1 MKRQALSLVVAAAAL
16 CAPAAAADGPPR
28 LTGAKLQTRS
38 AAGGLQQA
46 VSEAVSASPGPLWI
60 GYAVAT
66 EGQHSMCCWE
76 SVESVGHT
84 RCPGCRLEG
93 KGSFNVSSDDSAAA
107 LEGERRAVVLLRAEA
122 HRISRVRT
130 FSWSCAL
137 DAGGLP
143 LVWLA
148 DVRAG
153 DSVRL
158 LSSLLDGADTG
169 GRDVLD
175 GVLLAL
181 SVHAEP
187 AALDALIGAA
197 RHGTSTHV
205 RAQALFWLSQKA
217 GEAATAAITRAVDED
232 PESQV
237 RERAVFALSQLPRE
251 ESVPR
256 LIALARSHRDP
267 RVREKAM
274 FWLGQTE
281 DPRALAFFEEV
292 LRR

>member
-1 MKRQALSLVVAAAAL
+1 V
-16 CAPAAAADGPPR
+16 
-28 LTGAKLQTRS
+28 
-38 AAGGLQQA
+38 
-46 VSEAVSASPGPLWI
+46 
-60 GYAVAT
+60 
-66 EGQHSMCCWE
+66 
-76 SVESVGHT
+76 
-84 RCPGCRLEG
+84 
-93 KGSFNVSSDDSAAA
+93 
-107 LEGERRAVVLLRAEA
+107 
-122 HRISRVRT
+122 RV

-143 LVWLA
+143 LVWLT

-158 LSSLLDGADTG
+158 LSSLLDGADMG
-169 GRDVLD
+169 GRDVVD

-197 RHGTSTHV
+197 RHHSSTHV

-217 GEAATAAITRAVDED
+217 GERATAAIARAVDED

-267 RVREKAM
+267 RVRQKAM